1 MNRRDK
7 CLTIAFS
14 LARCLPIVALFLLL
28 LLIVSL
34 PRYSTVLAQDVG
46 SVGDAIAVD
55 EKTDGQKKGIDFDR
69 EVLRILADRCF
80 ACHGADEATR
90 EAGLALDRFAMAT
103 ATLPSGR
110 RAIVPGMVD
119 ESELVARVVSTDA
132 DVRMPPPDAGPALTQ
147 QEVMTLRRWIDAG
160 AEYRQHWAY
169 QAPVATVPPD
179 IEGAA
184 HPIDAYVRDRLR
196 KEGLLPSDPADRTTQ
211 LRRVTLD
218 LIGLPPTPE
227 ETLAFLDDDRP
238 GAYERA
244 VDRLLGSPAFGEQWA
259 RWWLDLAHY
268 GDSDGYLQDFLRPVA
283 WRYRQWVVEA
293 LNDDVPFD
301 RFTIEQ
307 VAGDLVGASEGDAIW
322 PPRDAIRARMG
333 TGFFR
338 NTLSNR
344 EGGAELEEFRVKQVI
359 DRTATFGKTWLAL
372 TVECAQC
379 HDHKFD
385 ALSQREY
392 YQLYAF
398 FDAADEANFDAPLA
412 GEAEAFAAAK
422 GEHDRKRAELI
433 APLAGPLAE
442 LQADWERR
450 ILRAESHPGEDFV
463 WDRGLEL
470 LGLQWGQNLGEGQL
484 EGLNILK
491 IPPDSRTAEQRERV
505 LDYFL
510 ANPRDLHTAKF
521 EELKL
526 GELKRQLDEL
536 AKTLPKPTRAPGMTS
551 AVATRET
558 FVHVRGDFRRA
569 GEAVDATTP
578 KTLPPIRRSADRS
591 GERSGKR
598 SVGGT
603 SGVAQADRLELA
615 RWLVAPR
622 HPLTAR
628 VVVNRI
634 WQELFGRGI
643 VATSDNFGIRGD
655 RPTHPELLDRLAIEL
670 VREGWSLKRLIR
682 QIVTSETYRQRSV
695 SRPELDAVD
704 PQNRWLARQSRLRLS
719 GEVIR
724 DGALAASGLLDRRI
738 GGPSVK
744 PPQPASVSE
753 AGYSNVWEAAIGGD
767 RYRRGLYTFIQRTTP
782 FGQFVTF
789 DLPDLSRVCTR
800 RERSNTPLQ
809 ALHLLNDP
817 NFVDAARGLAVT
829 LVRSSV
835 GVDDG
840 VDGDDDVQRDAAR
853 VRLGFLRALGR
864 EPSAEERDR
873 LVAYLAKQ
881 REIFSAD
888 PTSAEGLVGA
898 DGGVEPAWV
907 AVASVLLNLD
917 EFITR
922 E

>member
-1 MNRRDK
+1 MNR
-7 CLTIAFS
+7 CGEWLLIAFGFS
-14 LARCLPIVALFLLL
+14 RYLLLVVFCFLLS
-28 LLIVSL
+28 V
-34 PRYSTVLAQDVG
+34 RDGAVVG
-46 SVGDAIAVD
+46 GEAAGV
-55 EKTDGQKKGIDFDR
+55 DFDR

-90 EAGLALDRFAMAT
+90 EAGLALDRFATAT
-103 ATLPSGR
+103 AMLPSGR
-110 RAIVPGMVD
+110 RAIVPGKGD
-119 ESELVARVVSTDA
+119 ESELVARVVATDA

-147 QEVMTLRRWIDAG
+147 EEVMTLRRWIDAG

-169 QAPVATVPPD
+169 QAPVASVAPTV
-179 IEGAA
+179 EGVG
-184 HPIDAYVRDRLR
+184 HPIDAFVRDRLR
-196 KEGLLPSDPADRTTQ
+196 KEGLVPSEPADRTTQ

-218 LIGLPPTPE
+218 LTGLPPTPD
-227 ETLAFLDDDRP
+227 ETLAFLADDRP

-244 VDRLLGSPAFGEQWA
+244 VDGLLASPAFGERWG

-293 LNDDVPFD
+293 LNDDLPFD

-372 TVECAQC
+372 TIECAQC

-412 GEAEAFAAAK
+412 GEAEAYTAAK
-422 GEHDRKRAELI
+422 VEHDRKRAELI

-491 IPPDSRTAEQRERV
+491 IPPQSRTAEQRDRV

-510 ANPRDLHTAKF
+510 ANPRDLHAAKF

-551 AVATRET
+551 AVVTRKT
-558 FVHVRGDFRRA
+558 RVHVRGDFRRP
-569 GEAVDATTP
+569 GDRVDATTP
-578 KTLPPIRRSADRS
+578 NTLPPIRSAGERVGETSDDRP
-591 GERSGKR
+591 GERSANEA
-598 SVGGT
+598 SGT
-603 SGVAQADRLELA
+603 VQADRLGLA
-615 RWLVAPR
+615 KWLVAPG

-628 VVVNRI
+628 VVANRI

-643 VATSDNFGIRGD
+643 VATSDNFGVRGD
-655 RPTHPELLDRLAIEL
+655 RPTHPELLDRLAIDL

-719 GEVIR
+719 GETIR

-782 FGQFVTF
+782 FGQFVSF

-817 NFVDAARGLAVT
+817 NFVDAARGLALT
-829 LVRSSV
+829 LVRSPV
-835 GVDDG
+835 EVDDGGVDDGGVDDG
-840 VDGDDDVQRDAAR
+840 VDGGSDVRRDAAR
-853 VRLGFLRALGR
+853 ARLGFLRTLGR
-864 EPSAEERDR
+864 EPSAEERER

-881 REIFSAD
+881 REIFAGD
-888 PTSAEGLVGA
+888 PASGEGLVGP

>member
-1 MNRRDK
+1 MNRRDEW
-7 CLTIAFS
+7 LSIAFGLS
-14 LARCLPIVALFLLL
+14 RYLLLVVLCFLLSFRDGA
-28 LLIVSL
+28 V
-34 PRYSTVLAQDVG
+34 VG
-46 SVGDAIAVD
+46 GEAAGV
-55 EKTDGQKKGIDFDR
+55 DFDR

-90 EAGLALDRFAMAT
+90 EAGLALDRFATAT
-103 ATLPSGR
+103 AMLPSGR
-110 RAIVPGMVD
+110 RAIVPGKGD
-119 ESELVARVVSTDA
+119 ESELVARVVATDA
-132 DVRMPPPDAGPALTQ
+132 VVRMPPPDAGPALTQ

-169 QAPVATVPPD
+169 RPPVSTAPPD
-179 IEGAA
+179 VEGAS

-196 KEGLLPSDPADRTTQ
+196 KEGLVPSGPADRTTQ

-227 ETLAFLDDDRP
+227 ETLAFLEDDRP

-244 VDRLLGSPAFGEQWA
+244 VDGLLASPAFGERWG

-322 PPRDAIRARMG
+322 PPRDAIRSRMG

-385 ALSQREY
+385 ALSQGEY

-412 GEAEAFAAAK
+412 GEAEAYAAAK

-491 IPPDSRTAEQRERV
+491 IPPEMRTAEQRDRV

-510 ANPRDLHTAKF
+510 ANPRDLHAAKF

-551 AVATRET
+551 AVLARET
-558 FVHVRGDFRRA
+558 CVHVRGDFRRP
-569 GEAVDATTP
+569 GDRVDATTP
-578 KTLPPIRRSADRS
+578 KTLPPIRRPADRS
-591 GERSGKR
+591 GER

-603 SGVAQADRLELA
+603 SGVAQVDRLALA
-615 RWLVAPR
+615 KWLVTPG

-655 RPTHPELLDRLAIEL
+655 RPTHPELLDRLAIDL

-695 SRPELDAVD
+695 SRPKLDAID

-753 AGYSNVWEAAIGGD
+753 AGYSNVWEAATGGD

-829 LVRSSV
+829 LIRSTV
-835 GVDDG
+835 EIGDGGVDDG
-840 VDGDDDVQRDAAR
+840 ADGDDDVQRDAAR
-853 VRLGFLRALGR
+853 VRLGFLRTLGR

-881 REIFSAD
+881 REIFAAD
-888 PTSAEGLVGA
+888 PESGEGLVGP